1 MRKRKELTKH
11 REREPSFSSVPHLA
25 FKHHVYWDIPIEGFV
40 NVLPIHA
47 DDTFRSLPECLQAN
61 IREAPEADK

>member
-1 MRKRKELTKH
+1 M
-11 REREPSFSSVPHLA
+11 PHLA

-61 IREAPEADK
+61 IREAPEADKEPA